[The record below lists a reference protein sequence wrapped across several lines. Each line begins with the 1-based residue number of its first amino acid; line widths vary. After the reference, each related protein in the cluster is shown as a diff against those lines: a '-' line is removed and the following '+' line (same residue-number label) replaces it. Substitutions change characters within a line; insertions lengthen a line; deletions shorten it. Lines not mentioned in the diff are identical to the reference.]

1 MGGGQAG
8 QVDGVS
14 LSIKLGGVMQG
25 LSGGGGGAGL
35 GTDRGHLLSPGHD
48 SIPDKLGTIRQC
60 HEQI

>member
-1 MGGGQAG
+1 M
-8 QVDGVS
+8 S

-25 LSGGGGGAGL
+25 LSGGGAGL

>member
-1 MGGGQAG
+1 M
-8 QVDGVS
+8 S
-14 LSIKLGGVMQG
+14 LGIKLGGVMQG

>member
-1 MGGGQAG
+1 MAGLGWAG

-25 LSGGGGGAGL
+25 LSGGGAGL